1 MCWGGSAL
9 DITLQ
14 LKCLK
19 GLQEACRCADM
30 QSVVSHRMLKHSGI
44 QLVHIPH
51 YFRSCSNSYS
61 MPSGTVWQHDTSH
74 QKAEQCHCSA
84 DVWHGVPCQ
93 PAAPHHTRND
103 FDTTQCQCRRAKLV
117 CSKNRDKFTSGTSRS
132 NCSDFIRFASA
143 YVNNESGP

>member
-1 MCWGGSAL
+1 MPCVGVGVHWTSP
-9 DITLQ
+9 
-14 LKCLK
+14 KRLK
-19 GLQEACRCADM
+19 GLQEDCRCSDM
-30 QSVVSHRMLKHSGI
+30 YSVVPHRMLKHSGI

-51 YFRSCSNSYS
+51 YFRSCSNSYW
-61 MPSGTVWQHDTSH
+61 MPSGMARQHDTSH
-74 QKAEQCHCSA
+74 QKAEQHHCST

-103 FDTTQCQCRRAKLV
+103 FDLIQRQCRSTKLA

-143 YVNNESGP
+143 YVNSGSGP